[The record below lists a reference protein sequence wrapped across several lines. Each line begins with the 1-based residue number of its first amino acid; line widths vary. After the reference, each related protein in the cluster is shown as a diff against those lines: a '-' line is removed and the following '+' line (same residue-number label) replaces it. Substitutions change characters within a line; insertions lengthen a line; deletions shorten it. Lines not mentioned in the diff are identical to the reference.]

1 MVIREVLNSMREPKP
16 YWRDVPPELR
26 KQVAEKMASPIRRA
40 TRVFGGYGPSATFR
54 LFLEDSRTIFA
65 KGAGQ
70 GSIAENWRVLP
81 LEEAV
86 YRDVTAIV
94 PISPRYFGSVSVD
107 GWHLLLL
114 EDLRNAKKV
123 PSWSE
128 ALALQAIRDIAAF
141 HVRGLSEAGKVG
153 AIASKGVTDNWL
165 NIKNSSDER
174 NYFLG
179 LFQENRNEAETWLD
193 AVIDTLITIESELM
207 RPDQPWGL
215 IHNDIRSDNL
225 RFRDGNLVLF
235 DWALACRGPLIFDA
249 GFFFPSIE
257 GEGGPPAESL
267 LPEYKKVMAA
277 NGIDFPVFAEQSAAV
292 ATAGFFASRA
302 GKPPI
307 PLLPRLRYIQRLQLG
322 PALRWSSNLLGLPYP
337 PTFNFID

>member
-1 MVIREVLNSMREPKP
+1 MREPKP
-16 YWRDVPPELR
+16 YWRDVPLELR
-26 KQVAEKMASPIRRA
+26 KQIEEKMVSSIRMA
-40 TRVFGGYGPSATFR
+40 TRVFGGYGPTATFR
-54 LFLEDSRTIFA
+54 IFLEDGRTLIA

-81 LEEAV
+81 LEEAM
-86 YRDVTAIV
+86 YRDVTAIN

-123 PSWSE
+123 PPWSE
-128 ALALQAIRDIAAF
+128 AVALQAMRDIAAF
-141 HVRGLSEAGKVG
+141 HVRGLSEDGKVEAMAG
-153 AIASKGVTDNWL
+153 KGVTDNWL
-165 NIKNSSDER
+165 NIKNNIDER

-179 LFQENRNEAETWLD
+179 LFHENRNKAEAWLD
-193 AVIDTLITIESELM
+193 AVIDTLIPIEGELM

-215 IHNDIRSDNL
+215 IHKDIRSDNL
-225 RFRDGNLVLF
+225 RFRNGNLVLF
-235 DWALACRGPLIFDA
+235 DWALACRGPLIFDV

-257 GEGGPPAESL
+257 GEGGPIAERL
-267 LPEYKKVMAA
+267 LPEYKNEMASH
-277 NGIDFPVFAEQSAAV
+277 GLEFPVFAEQSVAV
-292 ATAGFFASRA
+292 ATAGFFATRA

-322 PALRWSSNLLGLPYP
+322 PALRWSSNLLGLPTP
-337 PTFNFID
+337 PTLNFI